1 MSKLLVGLLLY
12 AVGIVVFAQS
22 GIGMAPWDVLS
33 DGLSHTLGISL
44 GAAVLGVSVVL
55 LAVNWRMGI
64 RIGLG
69 NILDLVI
76 TGPIVDVIQAHH
88 LIPAAQNLSQKL
100 LMVACGLMVLNV
112 ATYFYVGAGLGA
124 GPREGLMIGWSVRFT
139 KSGLELSAILAGTL
153 LGGRFGV
160 ATVIVALVTGPL
172 MNLTF
177 DLVRFDIK
185 SVPQVYLDDQLRIL
199 RERGACRRK

>member
-1 MSKLLVGLLLY
+1 MI
-12 AVGIVVFAQS
+12 GIVRR
-22 GIGMAPWDVLS
+22 
-33 DGLSHTLGISL
+33 T
-44 GAAVLGVSVVL
+44 
-55 LAVNWRMGI
+55 
-64 RIGLG
+64 
-69 NILDLVI
+69 
-76 TGPIVDVIQAHH
+76 
-88 LIPAAQNLSQKL
+88 
-100 LMVACGLMVLNV
+100 
-112 ATYFYVGAGLGA
+112 
-124 GPREGLMIGWSVRFT
+124 GWSVRFT

>member
-1 MSKLLVGLLLY
+1 M
-12 AVGIVVFAQS
+12 FAQS
-22 GIGMAPWDVLS
+22 GIGITRGTSERRPLPHAGHLA
-33 DGLSHTLGISL
+33 

-64 RIGLG
+64 RVGWG
-69 NILDLVI
+69 TSSSGHHRPDRRR
-76 TGPIVDVIQAHH
+76 QAHH

-124 GPREGLMIGWSVRFT
+124 GPREGLMIGIVRRTGWSVRFT

-153 LGGRFGV
+153 LGGRFGI
-160 ATVIVALVTGPL
+160 APVIVALVTGPR

-177 DLVRFDIK
+177 DLGPIDIT
-185 SVPQVYLDDQLRIL
+185 SVPQVYLDDQLRI

>member
-1 MSKLLVGLLLY
+1 
-12 AVGIVVFAQS
+12 
-22 GIGMAPWDVLS
+22 
-33 DGLSHTLGISL
+33 
-44 GAAVLGVSVVL
+44 
-55 LAVNWRMGI
+55 
-64 RIGLG
+64 
-69 NILDLVI
+69 
-76 TGPIVDVIQAHH
+76 
-88 LIPAAQNLSQKL
+88 
-100 LMVACGLMVLNV
+100 MVACGLMVLNV

-124 GPREGLMIGWSVRFT
+124 GPREGLMIGIVRRTGWSVRVT

-177 DLVRFDIK
+177 DLVHFDIK